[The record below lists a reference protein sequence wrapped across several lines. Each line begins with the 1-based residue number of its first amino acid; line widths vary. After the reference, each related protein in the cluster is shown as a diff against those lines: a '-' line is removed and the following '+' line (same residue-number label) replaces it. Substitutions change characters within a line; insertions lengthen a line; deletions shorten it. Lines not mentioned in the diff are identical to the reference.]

1 MATLAYTAAHK
12 KLATPFPAGLARG
25 SDPAYIGHMSSTE
38 PQSRRGR
45 RRAGAAHDHSHC
57 EGHGAHIHGL
67 NLTPGRQAIL
77 DMLCAAGKPLGAYE
91 MIDRL
96 VDDNGRRPAP
106 ISVYRALDYLVENG
120 LVHRL
125 ATRNAFLACA
135 HRHKGEDPTVFLIC
149 ETCGRVD
156 ESGSTSISEGLRA
169 LASSHGFKPNAQMI
183 EVSGVC
189 GACASAK

>member
-1 MATLAYTAAHK
+1 MFIPQRTKDWNAPLVALA
-12 KLATPFPAGLARG
+12 PA
-25 SDPAYIGHMSSTE
+25 DDNAYIGSMSSTN
-38 PQSRRGR
+38 PPPSRGR
-45 RRAGAAHDHSHC
+45 SSRAHDHSHC
-57 EGHGAHIHGL
+57 EGHGDHVAGL
-67 NLTPGRQAIL
+67 NLTPGRQSVL

-96 VDDNGRRPAP
+96 VGANGRRPAP

-135 HRHKGEDPTVFLIC
+135 HDHKGADPTVFLIC
-149 ETCGRVD
+149 EACGQVE
-156 ESGSTSISEGLRA
+156 ESHSTSIGEGLLA
-169 LASSHGFKPNAQMI
+169 LSQRLGFKANAQMI

-189 GACASAK
+189 AQCLSAKQT

>member
-1 MATLAYTAAHK
+1 M
-12 KLATPFPAGLARG
+12 
-25 SDPAYIGHMSSTE
+25 DPT
-38 PQSRRGR
+38 SRRAPR
-45 RRAGAAHDHSHC
+45 RRAPAKAPHDHAAAHAHC
-57 EGHGAHIHGL
+57 EGHGDQVAGL
-67 NLTPGRQAIL
+67 NLTPGRRSVL

-96 VDDNGRRPAP
+96 VDEDGRRPAP

-135 HRHKGEDPTVFLIC
+135 HRHKGSDPTVFLIC
-149 ETCGRVD
+149 ETCGRVEETASD
-156 ESGSTSISEGLRA
+156 SVGRGLGA
-169 LASSHGFKPNAQMI
+169 LASSFNFQPHAQVI

-189 GACASAK
+189 GACAAAKSAPDAKRA

>member
-1 MATLAYTAAHK
+1 MAHYTATHK
-12 KLATPFPAGLARG
+12 NWDASLVALAPAR
-25 SDPAYIGHMSSTE
+25 DNAYIVSMTSTD
-38 PQSRRGR
+38 PHPKHGR
-45 RRAGAAHDHSHC
+45 ADHAHDHSDC
-57 EGHGAHIHGL
+57 EGHGDHVAGL
-67 NLTPGRQAIL
+67 NLTPGRQSIL

-96 VDDNGRRPAP
+96 VGANGRRPAP

-135 HRHKGEDPTVFLIC
+135 HNHKGAEPTVFLIC
-149 ETCGRVD
+149 EACGRVE
-156 ESGSTSISEGLRA
+156 ESHSTSIGRELLA
-169 LASSHGFKPNAQMI
+169 LSQHHGFKPNAQMI

-189 GACASAK
+189 AQCAPAKST

>member
-1 MATLAYTAAHK
+1 MSATDPKPKGARRHTH
-12 KLATPFPAGLARG
+12 AG
-25 SDPAYIGHMSSTE
+25 
-38 PQSRRGR
+38 Q
-45 RRAGAAHDHSHC
+45 DHSHC
-57 EGHGAHIHGL
+57 EGHGSQVAGL

-96 VDDNGRRPAP
+96 VDGNGRRPAP

-125 ATRNAFLACA
+125 ASRNAFLACA
-135 HRHKGEDPTVFLIC
+135 HKHGGSEPTVFLIC
-149 ETCGRVD
+149 ESCGGVE
-156 ESGSTSISEGLRA
+156 ESGSSSIGAGLRA
-169 LASSHGFKPNAQMI
+169 LTVERGFKPNAQMI

-189 GACASAK
+189 AGCAVAGQA

>member
-1 MATLAYTAAHK
+1 MN
-12 KLATPFPAGLARG
+12 P
-25 SDPAYIGHMSSTE
+25 TE
-38 PQSRRGR
+38 PHSRQGR
-45 RRAGAAHDHSHC
+45 SSRAHDPTHDHSNC
-57 EGHGAHIHGL
+57 EGHGDHVTGL
-67 NLTPGRQAIL
+67 NLTPGRQSIL

-96 VDDNGRRPAP
+96 VGANGRRPAP

-135 HRHKGEDPTVFLIC
+135 HNHKGAEPTVFLIC
-149 ETCGRVD
+149 EACGKVE
-156 ESGSTSISEGLRA
+156 ESPSNSIGEGLLA
-169 LASSHGFKPNAQMI
+169 LSKSHGFKPNSQMI

-189 GACASAK
+189 AQCAPDKPA